1 LNKEI
6 KQKELAQPVRVRFRS
21 RTNKAAV
28 SPAGR
33 FETSLATKRPSAHR
47 TEVSVN
53 TLLPF
58 PALAVMENT
67 LWKLRGRR
75 RPAEKRG
82 FPVASPVVLRSSP
95 FPADGFHSHVGFPLK
110 KLETAIYDA
119 RGQVRLIQIGE
130 MAMIFPHQRWRSHQR
145 LATGCRAFEQWPPAG
160 TGNVF
165 HKLSAPLEG
174 PSVTTKLS
182 GGRMLRF
189 R

>member
-1 LNKEI
+1 
-6 KQKELAQPVRVRFRS
+6 VRS
-21 RTNKAAV
+21 WKI
-28 SPAGR
+28 
-33 FETSLATKRPSAHR
+33 L
-47 TEVSVN
+47 TEW
-53 TLLPF
+53 
-58 PALAVMENT
+58 E
-67 LWKLRGRR
+67 LRGKRR
-75 RPAEKRG
+75 SVEKRG
-82 FPVASPVVLRSSP
+82 FPVASPVGLRSSP

-110 KLETAIYDA
+110 KLETAIYGA

-145 LATGCRAFEQWPPAG
+145 QATGCLTLEQLPPAG

-182 GGRMLRF
+182 GDRMLRF